1 MLIVILRIISLT
13 IKTRINYEE
22 DEEMLMGIVLCTI
35 GAVVQHSGL
44 NIYNI
49 FPGIVYA
56 GNKTEENK
64 QQFRFHDE

>member
-1 MLIVILRIISLT
+1 
-13 IKTRINYEE
+13 
-22 DEEMLMGIVLCTI
+22 MLMTIVLCTI
-35 GAVVQHSGL
+35 GVVVRHSGF

-56 GNKTEENK
+56 GNKTKENK